1 MQKLNKQIL
10 DRLKGGDEMAFNE
23 LYSAYM
29 LPAVRFCNSI
39 VKDIEESENIVHD
52 VFIKIWDR
60 RETINPE
67 LNFTSYLF
75 TIIRN
80 RVFDFLKEVK
90 RNDLMKA
97 EYWSRIELAQSEDNN
112 SLQEDRIRKIGKA
125 VEDLSEKRKQIIKL
139 NYQDGKSYEEI
150 ASDMHISKN
159 TVKNQ
164 LVKAKQ
170 IIREQLKNAAVF

>member
-1 MQKLNKQIL
+1 MQKLNKQVL
-10 DRLKGGDEMAFNE
+10 ERLKFGDESAFNE
-23 LYSAYM
+23 LYTAYM
-29 LPAVRFCNSI
+29 QPAVRFCNSI
-39 VKDIEESENIVHD
+39 VKDLEESENIVHD

-90 RNDLMKA
+90 RNDQIKE
-97 EYWSRIELAQSEDNN
+97 EYWQRIEKAQ
-112 SLQEDRIRKIGKA
+112 QEDVSVQEERIQRIGEA

-139 NYQDGKSYEEI
+139 NYQEGKSYEEI
-150 ASDMHISKN
+150 AAEMHISKN

>member
-1 MQKLNKQIL
+1 MQKLNKQVL
-10 DRLKGGDEMAFNE
+10 DRLKAGDEIAFNE
-23 LYSAYM
+23 LYSAY
-29 LPAVRFCNSI
+29 LQPAVRFCNSI
-39 VKDIEESENIVHD
+39 VKDVEESENIIHD

-90 RNDLMKA
+90 RNDLMKE
-97 EYWSRIELAQSEDNN
+97 EYWSRVDQSQYEDS
-112 SLQEDRIRKIGKA
+112 SLQEARIRKISEA
-125 VEDLSEKRKQIIKL
+125 VENLSEKRKQIIKL
-139 NYQDGKSYEEI
+139 NYQEGKSYEEI
-150 ASDMHISKN
+150 ASDMRISKN

>member
-1 MQKLNKQIL
+1 MQKLNKQVL
-10 DRLKGGDEMAFNE
+10 DRLKSGDEIAFNE
-23 LYSAYM
+23 LYFAY
-29 LPAVRFCNSI
+29 LQPAVRFCNSI
-39 VKDIEESENIVHD
+39 VKDIDESENIVHD

-90 RNDLMKA
+90 RNDLMKE
-97 EYWSRIELAQSEDNN
+97 EYWSRIDQAQHEDS
-112 SLQEDRIRKIGKA
+112 SLQEDRIRKISEA
-125 VEDLSEKRKQIIKL
+125 VEELSEKRKQIIKL
-139 NYQDGKSYEEI
+139 NYQEGKSYEEI
-150 ASDMHISKN
+150 ASDMRISKN

>member
-1 MQKLNKQIL
+1 MQKLNKQVL
-10 DRLKGGDEMAFNE
+10 ERLKFGDEIAFNE
-23 LYSAYM
+23 LYKAYM
-29 LPAVRFCNSI
+29 QPAVRFCNSI
-39 VKDIEESENIVHD
+39 VKDHEESENIVHD

-60 RETINPE
+60 RETINPD

-90 RNDLMKA
+90 RNDVIKE
-97 EYWSRIELAQSEDNN
+97 EYWTRIEQAQHEDIT
-112 SLQEDRIRKIGKA
+112 LQEERMHKIGEA
-125 VEDLSEKRKQIIKL
+125 VEGLSEKRKQIIKL
-139 NYQDGKSYEEI
+139 NYQEGKSYEEI
-150 ASDMHISKN
+150 AVDMKISKN

>member
-1 MQKLNKQIL
+1 MQKLNKEVL
-10 DRLKGGDEMAFNE
+10 DRLKVGDEVAFNE
-23 LYSAYM
+23 LYAAY
-29 LPAVRFCNSI
+29 LQPAVRFCNSI
-39 VKDIEESENIVHD
+39 VKDIDESQNIVHD

-90 RNDLMKA
+90 RNDLMKE
-97 EYWSRIELAQSEDNN
+97 EYWSRIELAQNEDP
-112 SLQEDRIRKIGKA
+112 SIQEDRIRKISEA

-139 NYQDGKSYEEI
+139 NYQEGKSYEEI
-150 ASDMHISKN
+150 ASDMRISKN